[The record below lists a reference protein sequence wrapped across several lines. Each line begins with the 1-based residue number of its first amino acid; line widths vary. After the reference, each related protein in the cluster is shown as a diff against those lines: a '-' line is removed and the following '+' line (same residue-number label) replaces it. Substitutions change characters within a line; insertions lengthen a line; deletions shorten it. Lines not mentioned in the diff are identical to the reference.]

1 MHSFTFMLIIN
12 TSEKNSVSFIIPF
25 MRLWAKTFLYILYYR
40 YGDNLGVDK
49 YPIFALYNICLT
61 QYTLS
66 HCRVLVQRTFRICLI
81 AGTLREAVFVV
92 HSVRQSLTF
101 IILASTSEL
110 LYVQEVVTL
119 QKKYQIYLQQKMR
132 FTPFFD
138 YYDILGWILFVYRTK

>member
-1 MHSFTFMLIIN
+1 MSIIN
-12 TSEKNSVSFIIPF
+12 Y
-25 MRLWAKTFLYILYYR
+25 AKTFLYILYYR

-49 YPIFALYNICLT
+49 YPIFTLYNICLT

-119 QKKYQIYLQQKMR
+119 QKKYQIYLHQKMR
-132 FTPFFD
+132 FFTIFWLLRYFSLNIISLQSKK
-138 YYDILGWILFVYRTK
+138 ILGHMN